1 MDDEREN
8 VLEDVNKKMTP
19 RVSQLMI
26 NTRRFLLFCQLMELH
41 LLWDYDLRPFHKLHR
56 DVTYRFKSLCT
67 EWRDKLSLM
76 EIWDTGQ
83 PSEDKLLDNIYVAMV
98 MDDIRT
104 TIIQVKLLISGKL
117 QCYLDLVKQVEIHS
131 I

>member
-1 MDDEREN
+1 
-8 VLEDVNKKMTP
+8 
-19 RVSQLMI
+19 
-26 NTRRFLLFCQLMELH
+26 MELH
-41 LLWDYDLRPFHKLHR
+41 LLHDYDLRPFHELHR

-76 EIWDTGQ
+76 EILDTGQ
-83 PSEDKLLDNIYVAMV
+83 PSEDVKLLDNSYYFYVAIV

-104 TIIQVKLLISGKL
+104 TIIQVKLLISRKL
-117 QCYLDLVKQVEIHS
+117 QCYLDLVKQVEVHS